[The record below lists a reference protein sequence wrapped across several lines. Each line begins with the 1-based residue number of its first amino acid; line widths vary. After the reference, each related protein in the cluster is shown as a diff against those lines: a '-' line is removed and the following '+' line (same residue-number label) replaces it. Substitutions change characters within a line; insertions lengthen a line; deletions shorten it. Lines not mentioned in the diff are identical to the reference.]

1 MHPIETEDATT
12 TDPDLGLFGVA
23 VSKRTGGAMGV
34 CASFVYIEDGM
45 KKVLVNANALSSA
58 TEASHLSSCEAFT
71 FSASKSMTLQPE
83 AFLDDNA
90 E

>member
-1 MHPIETEDATT
+1 MRPIETDPTDPDP
-12 TDPDLGLFGVA
+12 DPDLGLFGVA

-45 KKVLVNANALSSA
+45 KKVLVKAK
-58 TEASHLSSCEAFT
+58 TEASTISPSCEAFT
-71 FSASKSMTLQPE
+71 FCASKSRTLQPE
-83 AFLDDNA
+83 AFLDDNG